1 MRIRTRISILFTL
14 ITATIL
20 LVFACTVYFSAVEN
34 REREFYALLKKE
46 AYTKANLF
54 LNAKVD
60 KKTLEDIYHNNRKI
74 LNEVE
79 VAIYDTRFDLL
90 YHDAVDI
97 DFVKE
102 TPAMLQDIL
111 KNKEIRFYQEKWQV
125 IGITF
130 PYKDKIYI
138 ITAAAYDQY
147 GYNKLNSLLSTILLV
162 FILSIFLIYAAG
174 IFFSKKV
181 FQPILEMTQRV
192 KTISATSLDARL
204 TSSGNKDELS
214 ELASTF
220 NAMLDRLENSF
231 DAQKH
236 FVSNIS
242 HELRTPLAAMIA
254 ELEISANKD
263 RSIVEYKTVIDNT
276 LNDAQKLKKLFNSLL
291 DFAKASYDSSEI
303 AFKTLRIDEILIDA
317 CQQVLQSSPNY
328 KLDIFVDPAIE
339 DEKLLSI
346 NANEYLLQ
354 VAFVNL
360 IENACKFSPNQKCL
374 IAIKADENRIQLEF
388 KDDGIGI
395 DPVDLPNIFTPF
407 YRGSNK
413 DYSEGNGIG
422 LSLTRKIVLLHQGEI
437 SVRSAKGVGSV
448 FSIDIPHRSLF

>member
-20 LVFACTVYFSAVEN
+20 LVFASTVYFSAVEN
-34 REREFYALLKKE
+34 REKEFYALLKKE

-79 VAIYDTRFDLL
+79 VAIYDTHFELL

-102 TPAMLQDIL
+102 TPEMLRDIL
-111 KNKEIRFYQEKWQV
+111 KNKEIRFYQDKWQV

-130 PYKDKIYI
+130 PYKNKSYL

-147 GYNKLNSLLSTILLV
+147 GYNKLHSLLSAILLV

-192 KTISATSLDARL
+192 KSISATSLDSRL

-263 RSIVEYKTVIDNT
+263 RSIAEYKTVIDNT

-303 AFKTLRIDEILIDA
+303 AFKALRIDEILIDA
-317 CQQVLQSSPNY
+317 CQQVLQGNPGY

-339 DEKLLSI
+339 DENLISVH
-346 NANEYLLQ
+346 ANEYLLQ

-360 IENACKFSPNQKCL
+360 IENACKFSSNQKCL
-374 IAIKADENRIQLEF
+374 IAIRSDENQVHLEF

-395 DPVDLPNIFTPF
+395 DPIDLTHIFTPF
-407 YRGSNK
+407 YRGNNK

-422 LSLTRKIVLLHQGEI
+422 LSLTRKIILLHHGEI
-437 SVRSAKGVGSV
+437 TVRSAKGVGSV
-448 FSIDIPHRSLF
+448 FSIDLPHLSAF